1 MKKYL
6 ALLLCVTLFF
16 AAGCKKPAG
25 EDEWAETPTS
35 TVMPGTVLSI
45 EGGAM
50 LVEPDKAAWERASSD
65 RFSIPLEKMEASP
78 EPRVGDRVEVCYAG
92 SIHEI
97 YPATLGNILW
107 VRVAEKTS
115 EKGCAVSVDGT
126 LYHNTGYAVP
136 AEPDGSVIR
145 YIELPAGAAEPPV
158 SAYAVL
164 ERGTLLL
171 GLIDGEWYEFRPE
184 REDGTVRSIE
194 TVLSVASLDIDSD
207 GVREVCTLTYGP
219 TSGLFTVQI
228 IASVDDGAVKYRNLF
243 YMDCGDVALA
253 EKDGKAQFVFNGEY
267 HALSVRDGAIVI
279 EDIPNALLEVPQG
292 DGQ

>member
-6 ALLLCVTLFF
+6 ALLLCVTLLF

-35 TVMPGTVLSI
+35 TVMPGTVLAI

-92 SIHEI
+92 SIRET

-107 VRVAEKTS
+107 VRVADKRS
-115 EKGCAVSVDGT
+115 EKGCAIGVDGT
-126 LYHNTGYAVP
+126 VYYNTGNAVP
-136 AEPDGSVIR
+136 TGPDESAVQYVEMPEGAGKPDV
-145 YIELPAGAAEPPV
+145 PAYV
-158 SAYAVL
+158 LL
-164 ERGTLLL
+164 ERGALLL
-171 GLIDGEWYEFRPE
+171 GLVGGEWYEFRPE
-184 REDGTVRSIE
+184 REDGSVHSME
-194 TVLSVASLDIDSD
+194 MVLCVTSLDIDRD
-207 GVREVCTLTYGP
+207 GVREVCTLTFGP
-219 TSGLFTVQI
+219 TSGLFTVVI
-228 IASVDDGAVKYRNLF
+228 IASVDGDVKYRDLF

-279 EDIPNALLEVPQG
+279 EDIPNALPEVPQG